1 MATFHSKDFKLQL
14 DVAVEDN
21 DDGQGGPCVAFKKVL
36 RKDGCLGE
44 GLVARINIRE
54 GQTVSFVLRN
64 DIPNHITTDITP
76 LVLDGQ
82 QHDTQS
88 FWFNFIAQS
97 KYRGRWM
104 EVVTR
109 SLMILKM
116 LTYGK
121 QLPMIREGGEY
132 LWERQLKVLAEP
144 TGAIVA
150 APTFS
155 IPEDIGGRRNWDY
168 RYSWIRDSSFSI
180 YILLRLGF
188 RAEADAYM
196 NFIMERFVHSRLP
209 DGGLPIMFTI
219 RGGTDIPETTLDHLE
234 GYRGSRPV
242 RIGNEAAFHH
252 QFDIY
257 GELMDAIYLYNKYG
271 RPVHWEVWKAVRE
284 MLGEYLLAHH
294 TAHSRYT
301 DGEFR
306 CLDYVLTIMHRKF
319 SPKGSK

>member
-21 DDGQGGPCVAFKKVL
+21 DDGQGGPCVTFKKVL

-121 QLPMIREGGEY
+121 KLAMFGERGWHLQQL
-132 LWERQLKVLAEP
+132 
-144 TGAIVA
+144 T
-150 APTFS
+150 
-155 IPEDIGGRRNWDY
+155 
-168 RYSWIRDSSFSI
+168 
-180 YILLRLGF
+180 
-188 RAEADAYM
+188 
-196 NFIMERFVHSRLP
+196 ERFCRTNRSHR
-209 DGGLPIMFTI
+209 
-219 RGGTDIPETTLDHLE
+219 RGTD
-234 GYRGSRPV
+234 
-242 RIGNEAAFHH
+242 
-252 QFDIY
+252 
-257 GELMDAIYLYNKYG
+257 
-271 RPVHWEVWKAVRE
+271 
-284 MLGEYLLAHH
+284 
-294 TAHSRYT
+294 
-301 DGEFR
+301 
-306 CLDYVLTIMHRKF
+306 VLH
-319 SPKGSK
+319 P